1 MRFGHLRT
9 FRQIS
14 VSIELRAGQGQVP
27 ACCVGDLRR
36 ACGMKHWKRGAG
48 AVLAS
53 AFLFTL
59 TSGAC
64 VNAAVSA
71 GNTTGGTSVAGT
83 TAGDSSSGD
92 GTQSGTQSASG
103 TQPAIT
109 TTAKSA
115 VLAEQSTGRILYEN
129 NSHEKM
135 YPASISKIMT
145 ELLVLEAIEN
155 GRMHFTDKVSISAHA
170 SSMGGSDI
178 WLEPGE
184 VMSVQDLFKAMV
196 VNSANDAAV
205 ALGEKV
211 AGSEPAFVNLMN
223 QRAKQLGMND
233 TNFVNATGL
242 DADNNLTSA
251 YDVMLMS
258 KELLKHKEIFNY
270 TTIWMDSLRGGKTAL
285 FNTNR
290 LIRFYQGA
298 NGLKTGST
306 GKAGYCLSGTALR
319 DGMQLIAVVM
329 NCPALQDRFTS
340 ASALLDYGFANW
352 ARVTPKKLSKPLYV
366 DVLHGAEETVEAVPD
381 GNPSVV
387 IEKGKENSIQ
397 QKVGVAPNV
406 MAPVVKGQVL
416 GQVTFWIDGKNAG
429 NVALRAKQDVGKLT
443 FGGAFGRA
451 FSAISQ

>member
-1 MRFGHLRT
+1 
-9 FRQIS
+9 
-14 VSIELRAGQGQVP
+14 
-27 ACCVGDLRR
+27 
-36 ACGMKHWKRGAG
+36 MKKWKRGAVALLAA
-48 AVLAS
+48 AVL
-53 AFLFTL
+53 FVC
-59 TSGAC
+59 TSGAG
-64 VNAAVSA
+64 AATSSAVSS
-71 GNTTGGTSVAGT
+71 GG
-83 TAGDSSSGD
+83 
-92 GTQSGTQSASG
+92 SASG
-103 TQPAIT
+103 TAAAGSGTPGSGSQSDAAAPPAVT

-129 NSHEKM
+129 NPHEKM

-145 ELLVLEAIEN
+145 ELLVLEAIES
-155 GRMHFTDKVSISAHA
+155 GKLHFTDKVSVSAHA

-184 VMSVQDLFKAMV
+184 VMTVQDLFKAMV

-223 QRAKQLGMND
+223 RKAKELGMND
-233 TNFVNATGL
+233 TNFTNATGL

-258 KELLKHKEIFNY
+258 RELLNHKEIFNY

-306 GKAGYCLSGTALR
+306 GKAGYCLSGAALR

-329 NCPALQDRFTS
+329 NCPTLQERFT
-340 ASALLDYGFANW
+340 AAGTLLDYGFANW
-352 ARVTPKKLSKPLYV
+352 SRVTPKKLSKPLYV
-366 DVLHGAEETVEAVPD
+366 DVLQGAQDKVEAVAD
-381 GNPSVV
+381 GGPSVV
-387 IEKGKENSIQ
+387 IEKGKEDGIQ
-397 QKVGVAPNV
+397 QKVSLAQNV
-406 MAPVVKGQVL
+406 MAPVEKGQVL
-416 GQVTFWIDGKNAG
+416 GQVTFWINGQNAG
-429 NVALRAKQDVGKLT
+429 NVPLRAKQSVGRMT
-443 FGGAFGRA
+443 FGRAFGRI

>member
-1 MRFGHLRT
+1 MVTAAILFMSLT
-9 FRQIS
+9 T
-14 VSIELRAGQGQVP
+14 
-27 ACCVGDLRR
+27 
-36 ACGMKHWKRGAG
+36 GAY
-48 AVLAS
+48 ADTSAS
-53 AFLFTL
+53 S
-59 TSGAC
+59 TSG
-64 VNAAVSA
+64 NTSQMAA
-71 GNTTGGTSVAGT
+71 N
-83 TAGDSSSGD
+83 
-92 GTQSGTQSASG
+92 SASEEQDG
-103 TQPAIT
+103 AQGNAEAQPAIT

-115 VLAEQSTGRILYEN
+115 VLAEESTGRILYEN
-129 NSHEKM
+129 NPHEKM
-135 YPASISKIMT
+135 YPASITKIMT
-145 ELLVLEAIEN
+145 ELLALEAIES
-155 GRMHFTDKVSISAHA
+155 GKLHFTDKVSVSKHA

-205 ALGEKV
+205 ALAEKV

-223 QRAKQLGMND
+223 QKAKVLGMND
-233 TNFVNATGL
+233 THFVNATGL

-258 KELLKHKEIFNY
+258 RELLKHQEIFNY

-329 NCPALQDRFTS
+329 NCPTLQERFTS
-340 ASALLDYGFANW
+340 AGALLDYGFANW
-352 ARVTPKKLSKPLYV
+352 SRVTPKKLSKPLYV
-366 DVLHGAEETVEAVPD
+366 DVLHGAEEKVQAVPD
-381 GNPSVV
+381 GSPSVV
-387 IEKGKENSIQ
+387 IEKGKESSIQ
-397 QKVGVAPNV
+397 QKVSLAPNV

-416 GQVTFWIDGKNAG
+416 GQITFWINGENAG
-429 NVALRAKQDVGKLT
+429 NIALRANAAIGKLT
-443 FGGAFGRA
+443 FGKAFA
-451 FSAISQ
+451 HVFSAISQ

>member
-1 MRFGHLRT
+1 MNKWK
-9 FRQIS
+9 Q
-14 VSIELRAGQGQVP
+14 RAG
-27 ACCVGDLRR
+27 AIL
-36 ACGMKHWKRGAG
+36 
-48 AVLAS
+48 
-53 AFLFTL
+53 
-59 TSGAC
+59 
-64 VNAAVSA
+64 
-71 GNTTGGTSVAGT
+71 SVAALLIFGMRVDGADA
-83 TAGDSSSGD
+83 AG
-92 GTQSGTQSASG
+92 SASG
-103 TQPAIT
+103 TASSAISSTATQGNSSGAQNGAQGSGAAQPVVT

-129 NSHEKM
+129 NPHEKM

-145 ELLVLEAIEN
+145 ELLVLEAIES
-155 GRMHFTDKVSISAHA
+155 GKLHFTDKISVSAHA

-211 AGSEPAFVNLMN
+211 AGSDPAFVNLMN
-223 QRAKQLGMND
+223 QKAKQLGMND

-258 KELLKHKEIFNY
+258 RELLKHQEIFNY

-306 GKAGYCLSGTALR
+306 GKAGYCLSGTAMR

-352 ARVTPKKLSKPLYV
+352 SRVTPKKLSKPLYV
-366 DVLHGAEETVEAVPD
+366 NVLHGASEKVEAVAD
-381 GNPSVV
+381 GSPSVV
-387 IEKGKENSIQ
+387 IEKGKEGSIQ
-397 QKVGVAPNV
+397 QKVSVAPNV

-416 GQVTFWIDGKNAG
+416 GQVTFWIDGQNAG
-429 NVALRAKQDVGKLT
+429 NVPLRAKQDVGKLT
-443 FGGAFGRA
+443 FGGAFGRI

>member
-1 MRFGHLRT
+1 MHVCGAGLPDC
-9 FRQIS
+9 
-14 VSIELRAGQGQVP
+14 RAG
-27 ACCVGDLRR
+27 
-36 ACGMKHWKRGAG
+36 ACGGLCIMKKWKHGAVALLAAAVLFACTSGAG
-48 AVLAS
+48 AAAS
-53 AFLFTL
+53 
-59 TSGAC
+59 
-64 VNAAVSA
+64 AAVSS
-71 GNTTGGTSVAGT
+71 GG
-83 TAGDSSSGD
+83 
-92 GTQSGTQSASG
+92 SASG
-103 TQPAIT
+103 AASGTAGAGSGSSGGAQSGASGSAATPPAVT

-129 NSHEKM
+129 NPHEKM

-155 GRMHFTDKVSISAHA
+155 GKLHFTDKVSVSAHA

-184 VMSVQDLFKAMV
+184 VMTVLDLFKAMV

-205 ALGEKV
+205 ALAEKV

-223 QRAKQLGMND
+223 RKAKELGMND
-233 TNFVNATGL
+233 TNFTNATGL
-242 DADNNLTSA
+242 DADGNLTSA

-258 KELLKHKEIFNY
+258 RELLRHKEIFNY

-329 NCPALQDRFTS
+329 NCPTLQERFT
-340 ASALLDYGFANW
+340 AAGTLLDYGFANW
-352 ARVTPKKLSKPLYV
+352 SCVTPKKLSKPLYV
-366 DVLHGAEETVEAVPD
+366 DVLHGAQDKVEAVAD

-387 IEKGKENSIQ
+387 IEKGKEDGIQ
-397 QKVGVAPNV
+397 QKVSLAQNV
-406 MAPVVKGQVL
+406 MAPVEKGQVL
-416 GQVTFWIDGKNAG
+416 GQITFWIDGQNAG
-429 NVALRAKQDVGKLT
+429 NVPLRAGQGVGRLT
-443 FGGAFGRA
+443 FGGAFGRI
-451 FSAISQ
+451 FSAISH

>member
-1 MRFGHLRT
+1 
-9 FRQIS
+9 
-14 VSIELRAGQGQVP
+14 
-27 ACCVGDLRR
+27 
-36 ACGMKHWKRGAG
+36 MKSWKRGAG
-48 AVLAS
+48 AVLA
-53 AFLFTL
+53 AVVLL
-59 TSGAC
+59 ACTSSVYADT
-64 VNAAVSA
+64 AVSSSA
-71 GNTTGGTSVAGT
+71 STAAESGSSGGTQDTGNV
-83 TAGDSSSGD
+83 
-92 GTQSGTQSASG
+92 
-103 TQPAIT
+103 QPAVT

-129 NSHEKM
+129 NAHEKM

-155 GRMHFTDKVSISAHA
+155 GKFHFTDKVSISAHA

-184 VMSVQDLFKAMV
+184 TMSVQDLFKAMV

-223 QRAKQLGMND
+223 QKAKQLGMND
-233 TNFVNATGL
+233 TNFINATGL

-258 KELLKHKEIFNY
+258 RELLKHKEIFNY

-306 GKAGYCLSGTALR
+306 GKAGYCLSGTAMR

-329 NCPALQDRFTS
+329 NCPALQDRFTA
-340 ASALLDYGFANW
+340 ASTLLDYGFANW
-352 ARVTPKKLSKPLYV
+352 SCVTPKKQSKPLYV
-366 DVLHGAEETVEAVPD
+366 SVLHGAEDTVEAVPD

-387 IEKGKENSIQ
+387 IEKGQEGSIQ
-397 QKVGVAPNV
+397 QKVSVAPNV
-406 MAPVVKGQVL
+406 MAPVIKGQVL
-416 GQVTFWIDGKNAG
+416 GQITFWIDGKNAG
-429 NVALRAKQDVGKLT
+429 NVALRAKKDVGKLT